1 MRRTINLHDNFV
13 SFGIP
18 FLLIFS
24 LVCLTKTSWFHQYP
38 KELSIGI
45 TLDLI
50 LIIPFVYYLL
60 IRKKAIP
67 KITILTMFIIGLIVS
82 TLVIPVEY
90 QKGLSL
96 VKTFVLPIIELAI
109 LYIVITK
116 TRAIIRSY
124 KNQKRGEL
132 DFYDAL
138 KIAVEEVVP
147 AKLSSL
153 VVTEIAVIYYGFFS
167 WKKRELN
174 TNEYSYHKKSTSVSI
189 LLGFILLILI
199 EIITLHHLLSMWS
212 LIAAWVLTFLSIY
225 TCFQM
230 MALLKSLSKRPFFI
244 DEANQQLV
252 LRYGFFSEAVIP
264 FLEIKKISIYEKE
277 ISDDKSITSFSPF
290 GKLEGV
296 NMLIELFNKTEF
308 NSFYGFKKKYTSL
321 AFFVDEKHQFVKRI
335 ETIVAK
341 K

>member
-1 MRRTINLHDNFV
+1 M
-13 SFGIP
+13 
-18 FLLIFS
+18 
-24 LVCLTKTSWFHQYP
+24 
-38 KELSIGI
+38 
-45 TLDLI
+45 
-50 LIIPFVYYLL
+50 
-60 IRKKAIP
+60 
-67 KITILTMFIIGLIVS
+67 
-82 TLVIPVEY
+82 
-90 QKGLSL
+90 
-96 VKTFVLPIIELAI
+96 
-109 LYIVITK
+109 
-116 TRAIIRSY
+116 
-124 KNQKRGEL
+124 
-132 DFYDAL
+132 
-138 KIAVEEVVP
+138 
-147 AKLSSL
+147 
-153 VVTEIAVIYYGFFS
+153 
-167 WKKRELN
+167 N

-230 MALLKSLSKRPFFI
+230 MALLKSLSKRPVFI